1 MAASVGADRD
11 RMAPPRAG
19 VIGSPIVHSLSP
31 VLHRFW
37 LQSLGIAGSYDAI
50 EVRRE
55 GLAEFFDQVRGGALR
70 GFNITLPHKV
80 AAMALVDEVTPRASR
95 AGAINTVLRLPT
107 GRLRGD
113 STDGFGFLASLAD
126 TVPDFR
132 VDAGPVCL
140 LGAGGA
146 ARGIAAAL
154 LDAGAPEV
162 RVANRSPARAMAM
175 CDHLGGGATALPWE
189 EAPAA
194 CRDAML
200 LVNATSL
207 GMTGKDGF
215 DPEFLDEL
223 LARLP
228 DGTPVCDIVYVPLV
242 TELLE
247 KAGRR
252 GAPVV
257 DGLGMLLHQGRP
269 GFQAWFGVEPQ
280 VTPAL
285 REAVLAWL
293 ARGPST

>member
-1 MAASVGADRD
+1 MSADTGQDRTGAAL
-11 RMAPPRAG
+11 PRAG
-19 VIGSPIVHSLSP
+19 VIGWPVAHSLSP

-37 LQSLGIAGSYDAI
+37 LRSLGIAGSYDAI
-50 EVRRE
+50 EVRPEDLPR
-55 GLAEFFDQVRGGALR
+55 FFDQVRGGALR

-95 AGAINTVLRLPT
+95 AGAINTVLRLPS

-126 TVPDFR
+126 IVPDFR
-132 VDAGPVCL
+132 AGAGPVCL

-154 LDAGAPEV
+154 LDAGTPQV
-162 RVANRSPARAMAM
+162 RVANRSWERARAM
-175 CDHLGGGATALPWE
+175 CDHLGGGAIALPWK
-189 EAPAA
+189 EAAAA
-194 CRDAML
+194 CRDAVL

-215 DPEFLDEL
+215 EPEFLDGL
-223 LARLP
+223 LAGLP
-228 DGTPVCDIVYVPLV
+228 GGIPVCDIVYVPLV
-242 TELLE
+242 TELLRR
-247 KAGRR
+247 AGRL
-252 GAPVV
+252 GLPVV

-269 GFQAWFGVEPQ
+269 GFQAWFGAEPQ

-285 REAVLAWL
+285 REAILDRL
-293 ARGPST
+293 ARGPSA